1 MDKKKKL
8 AILVLCFVVLIGGAS
23 LIYNKLAKNQ
33 EGTGVGNNLI
43 VTTSS
48 APQLTEGDSVK
59 VEKDENTQSDSQ
71 KKEEKDESQK
81 SENNSSKPTSNDKEK
96 PKPQSSETESKPT
109 SSSKPAESNPTSS
122 SKPAESKEETTQSSK
137 VETPSQPESVE
148 SKPQRTEPKA
158 ADFTV
163 YDANGKAVKLS
174 DYFGKPIV
182 LNFWASWCGPCQREM
197 PDFNQKYLEVGDKVQ
212 FLMVNLTT
220 GSETVSK
227 VQKFIADRGYSFP
240 VLFDTTYSA
249 ADAYAVYS
257 IPATFFIDS
266 EGYIMA
272 HAKGSIDSNTL
283 QSGIDMIK

>member
-33 EGTGVGNNLI
+33 EKTGLGSNLI
-43 VTTSS
+43 ITTSS
-48 APQLTEGDSVK
+48 TPQLTEGDSVK
-59 VEKDENTQSDSQ
+59 VEKGENTQSDSQ

-96 PKPQSSETESKPT
+96 PKPQASETESKV
-109 SSSKPAESNPTSS
+109 TSS

-220 GSETVSK
+220 GSETVEK
-227 VQKFIADRGYSFP
+227 VRKFIADKGYSFP

>member
-33 EGTGVGNNLI
+33 EKTGLGSNLI
-43 VTTSS
+43 ITTSS
-48 APQLTEGDSVK
+48 TPQLTEGDSVK
-59 VEKDENTQSDSQ
+59 VEKGEKTQSDSQ

-96 PKPQSSETESKPT
+96 PKPQASETEGKV
-109 SSSKPAESNPTSS
+109 TSS

-227 VQKFIADRGYSFP
+227 VQKFIADKGYSFP

>member
-33 EGTGVGNNLI
+33 EQTGLGSNLI
-43 VTTSS
+43 ITTSS
-48 APQLTEGDSVK
+48 TPQLTEGDSVK
-59 VEKDENTQSDSQ
+59 VEKGENTQSDSQ

-96 PKPQSSETESKPT
+96 PKPQASETESKV
-109 SSSKPAESNPTSS
+109 TSS

-227 VQKFIADRGYSFP
+227 VQKFIADKGYSFP

-272 HAKGSIDSNTL
+272 HAKGSIDSKTL

>member
-33 EGTGVGNNLI
+33 EKTGLGSNLI
-43 VTTSS
+43 ITTSS
-48 APQLTEGDSVK
+48 TPQLTEGDSVK
-59 VEKDENTQSDSQ
+59 VEKGEKTQSDSQ

-96 PKPQSSETESKPT
+96 PKPQASETESKV
-109 SSSKPAESNPTSS
+109 TSS

-227 VQKFIADRGYSFP
+227 VQKFIADKGYSFP

>member
-8 AILVLCFVVLIGGAS
+8 AILVLCLVVLIGGAS

-33 EGTGVGNNLI
+33 EKTGLGSNLI
-43 VTTSS
+43 ITTSS
-48 APQLTEGDSVK
+48 TPQLTEGDSVK
-59 VEKDENTQSDSQ
+59 VEKGENTQSDSQ

-96 PKPQSSETESKPT
+96 PKPQASETESKV
-109 SSSKPAESNPTSS
+109 TSS
-122 SKPAESKEETTQSSK
+122 SKPAESKEEATQSSK

-227 VQKFIADRGYSFP
+227 VQKFIADKGYSFP

>member
-8 AILVLCFVVLIGGAS
+8 AILVLCLVVLIGGAS

-33 EGTGVGNNLI
+33 EKTGLGSNLI

-48 APQLTEGDSVK
+48 APQLTEGDGVK
-59 VEKDENTQSDSQ
+59 VEKGENTQSDSQ

-81 SENNSSKPTSNDKEK
+81 SENNSSNSTSNDKEK
-96 PKPQSSETESKPT
+96 PKPQASETESKV
-109 SSSKPAESNPTSS
+109 TSS

-220 GSETVSK
+220 GSETVEK
-227 VQKFIADRGYSFP
+227 VRKFIADKGYSFP

>member
-33 EGTGVGNNLI
+33 EKTGLGSNLI
-43 VTTSS
+43 ITTSS
-48 APQLTEGDSVK
+48 TPQLTEGDSVK
-59 VEKDENTQSDSQ
+59 VEKGENTQSDSQ

-96 PKPQSSETESKPT
+96 PKPQASETESKV
-109 SSSKPAESNPTSS
+109 TSS

-148 SKPQRTEPKA
+148 SKPQRIEPKA

-220 GSETVSK
+220 GSETVEK
-227 VQKFIADRGYSFP
+227 VRKFIADKGYFFP

>member
-8 AILVLCFVVLIGGAS
+8 AILVLCLVVLIGGAS

-33 EGTGVGNNLI
+33 GKTGLGSNLI
-43 VTTSS
+43 ITTSS
-48 APQLTEGDSVK
+48 TPQLTEGDSVK
-59 VEKDENTQSDSQ
+59 VEKGEKTQSDSQ

-96 PKPQSSETESKPT
+96 PKPQASETESK
-109 SSSKPAESNPTSS
+109 PTSS

-227 VQKFIADRGYSFP
+227 VQKFIADKGYSFP

>member
-1 MDKKKKL
+1 M
-8 AILVLCFVVLIGGAS
+8 
-23 LIYNKLAKNQ
+23 
-33 EGTGVGNNLI
+33 
-43 VTTSS
+43 
-48 APQLTEGDSVK
+48 
-59 VEKDENTQSDSQ
+59 
-71 KKEEKDESQK
+71 
-81 SENNSSKPTSNDKEK
+81 
-96 PKPQSSETESKPT
+96 
-109 SSSKPAESNPTSS
+109 
-122 SKPAESKEETTQSSK
+122 
-137 VETPSQPESVE
+137 
-148 SKPQRTEPKA
+148 
-158 ADFTV
+158 V

-227 VQKFIADRGYSFP
+227 VQKFIADKGYSFP

>member
-33 EGTGVGNNLI
+33 EKTGLGSNLI
-43 VTTSS
+43 ITTSS
-48 APQLTEGDSVK
+48 TPQLTEGDSVK
-59 VEKDENTQSDSQ
+59 VEKGENTQSDSQ

-81 SENNSSKPTSNDKEK
+81 SENNSSNSTSNDKEK
-96 PKPQSSETESKPT
+96 PKPQASETESKV
-109 SSSKPAESNPTSS
+109 TSS

-227 VQKFIADRGYSFP
+227 VQKFIADKGYSFP

>member
-33 EGTGVGNNLI
+33 EKTGLGSNLI
-43 VTTSS
+43 ITTSS
-48 APQLTEGDSVK
+48 TPQLTEGDSVK
-59 VEKDENTQSDSQ
+59 VEKGENTQSDSQ

-81 SENNSSKPTSNDKEK
+81 SENNSSNATSNDKEK
-96 PKPQSSETESKPT
+96 PKPQASETESK
-109 SSSKPAESNPTSS
+109 PTSS

-197 PDFNQKYLEVGDKVQ
+197 PDFNQKYLELGDKVQ

-220 GSETVSK
+220 GSETVEK
-227 VQKFIADRGYSFP
+227 VRKFIADKGYSFP

-272 HAKGSIDSNTL
+272 HAKGSIDSKTL

>member
-8 AILVLCFVVLIGGAS
+8 AILVLCLVVLIGGAS

-33 EGTGVGNNLI
+33 EKTGLGSNLI
-43 VTTSS
+43 ITTSS
-48 APQLTEGDSVK
+48 TPQLTEGDSVK
-59 VEKDENTQSDSQ
+59 VEKGEKTQSDSQ

-96 PKPQSSETESKPT
+96 PKPQASETESKV
-109 SSSKPAESNPTSS
+109 TSS

-227 VQKFIADRGYSFP
+227 VQKFIADKGYSFP

-272 HAKGSIDSNTL
+272 HAKGSIDSKTL

>member
-33 EGTGVGNNLI
+33 EKTGLGSNLI
-43 VTTSS
+43 ITTSS
-48 APQLTEGDSVK
+48 TPQLTEGDGVK
-59 VEKDENTQSDSQ
+59 VEKGEKTQSDSQ

-81 SENNSSKPTSNDKEK
+81 SENNSSNATSNDKEK
-96 PKPQSSETESKPT
+96 PKPQASETESKV
-109 SSSKPAESNPTSS
+109 TSS

-197 PDFNQKYLEVGDKVQ
+197 PDFNQKYLELGDKVQ

-220 GSETVSK
+220 GSETVEK
-227 VQKFIADRGYSFP
+227 VRKFIADKGYSFP

-272 HAKGSIDSNTL
+272 HAKGSIDSKTL

>member
-8 AILVLCFVVLIGGAS
+8 AILVLCFVVVIGGAS

-33 EGTGVGNNLI
+33 EKTGLGNNLI
-43 VTTSS
+43 ITTSS
-48 APQLTEGDSVK
+48 APQLTEEDSVK
-59 VEKDENTQSDSQ
+59 VEKDENTQNTSEKQ
-71 KKEEKDESQK
+71 EEKDEGD
-81 SENNSSKPTSNDKEK
+81 SSKPTSNDKEK
-96 PKPQSSETESKPT
+96 PKPQASETESKPT
-109 SSSKPAESNPTSS
+109 SSSKPAESKPTSS

-227 VQKFIADRGYSFP
+227 VQKFIADKGYSFP
-240 VLFDTTYSA
+240 VLFDTTYNA
-249 ADAYAVYS
+249 ADAYAIYS

>member
-8 AILVLCFVVLIGGAS
+8 AILALCFVVLIGGAS

-33 EGTGVGNNLI
+33 EKTGLGSNLI
-43 VTTSS
+43 ITTSS
-48 APQLTEGDSVK
+48 TPQLTEGDSVK
-59 VEKDENTQSDSQ
+59 VEKGENTQSDSQ

-96 PKPQSSETESKPT
+96 PKPQASETESK
-109 SSSKPAESNPTSS
+109 PTSS

-220 GSETVSK
+220 GSETVEK
-227 VQKFIADRGYSFP
+227 VRKFIADKGYSFP

>member
-8 AILVLCFVVLIGGAS
+8 AILVLCLVVLIGGAS

-33 EGTGVGNNLI
+33 EKTGLGSNLI
-43 VTTSS
+43 ITTSS
-48 APQLTEGDSVK
+48 TPQLTEGDSVK
-59 VEKDENTQSDSQ
+59 VEKGENTQSDSQ

-81 SENNSSKPTSNDKEK
+81 SENNSSNSTSNDKEK
-96 PKPQSSETESKPT
+96 PKPQASETESKV
-109 SSSKPAESNPTSS
+109 TSS

-227 VQKFIADRGYSFP
+227 VQKFIADKGYSFP

>member
-33 EGTGVGNNLI
+33 EKTGLGSNLI

-48 APQLTEGDSVK
+48 APQLTEGDGVK
-59 VEKDENTQSDSQ
+59 VEKGENTQSDSQ

-96 PKPQSSETESKPT
+96 PKPQASETESKV
-109 SSSKPAESNPTSS
+109 TSS

-163 YDANGKAVKLS
+163 YDANGKTVKLS

-227 VQKFIADRGYSFP
+227 VQKFIADKGYSFP

-272 HAKGSIDSNTL
+272 HAKGSIDSKTL

>member
-8 AILVLCFVVLIGGAS
+8 AILVLCLVVLIGGAS

-33 EGTGVGNNLI
+33 EKTGLGSNLI
-43 VTTSS
+43 ITTSS
-48 APQLTEGDSVK
+48 TPQLTEGDSVK
-59 VEKDENTQSDSQ
+59 VEKGENTQSDSQ

-96 PKPQSSETESKPT
+96 PKPQASETESKV
-109 SSSKPAESNPTSS
+109 TSS

-227 VQKFIADRGYSFP
+227 VQKFIADKGYSFP

-272 HAKGSIDSNTL
+272 HAKGSIDSKTL

>member
-33 EGTGVGNNLI
+33 EGTVVGNNLI

-59 VEKDENTQSDSQ
+59 VEKAENTQSDSQ

-96 PKPQSSETESKPT
+96 PKPQASETESKV
-109 SSSKPAESNPTSS
+109 TSS

-227 VQKFIADRGYSFP
+227 VQKFIADKGYSFP

-272 HAKGSIDSNTL
+272 HAKGSIDSKTL

>member
-8 AILVLCFVVLIGGAS
+8 AILVLCLVVLIGGAS

-33 EGTGVGNNLI
+33 EKTGLGSNLI
-43 VTTSS
+43 ITTSS
-48 APQLTEGDSVK
+48 TPQLTEGDSVK
-59 VEKDENTQSDSQ
+59 VEKGEKTQSDSQ

-96 PKPQSSETESKPT
+96 PKLQASETESKV
-109 SSSKPAESNPTSS
+109 TSS

-220 GSETVSK
+220 GSETVEK
-227 VQKFIADRGYSFP
+227 VRKFIADKGYFFP

-272 HAKGSIDSNTL
+272 HAKGSIDSKTL

>member
-8 AILVLCFVVLIGGAS
+8 AILVLCLVVLIGGAS

-33 EGTGVGNNLI
+33 EKTGLGSNLI
-43 VTTSS
+43 ITTSS
-48 APQLTEGDSVK
+48 TPQLTEGDSVK
-59 VEKDENTQSDSQ
+59 VEKGEKTQSDSQ

-96 PKPQSSETESKPT
+96 PKPQASETESKV
-109 SSSKPAESNPTSS
+109 TSS

-220 GSETVSK
+220 GSETVEK
-227 VQKFIADRGYSFP
+227 VRKFIADKGYSFP